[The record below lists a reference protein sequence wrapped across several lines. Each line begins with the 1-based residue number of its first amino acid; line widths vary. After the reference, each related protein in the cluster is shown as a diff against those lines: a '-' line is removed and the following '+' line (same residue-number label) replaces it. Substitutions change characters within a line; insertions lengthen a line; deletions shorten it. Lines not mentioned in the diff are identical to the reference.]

1 MNKGNQQSLQRY
13 SKPIA
18 LTSFSDVNA
27 PYSFKDWYNAHKFIA
42 TGQEYNLYNNY
53 LVDWFKNKGIQSD
66 STAIT
71 IQLNYLALLKQ
82 LQLYFSKEE
91 AENWYNNVDVT
102 NEKELLLAIPYFAKK
117 LKEISLYYLQLRK
130 TIKNS
135 RLNYNL
141 VGTDSGIS
149 QQIQTYILNNYTQK
163 PNSLISLPSTIWNN
177 VPALSSIN
185 DTINIQIEELY
196 DTHNYFDQTP
206 FVSVS
211 SYYDFNNTDLQKFLT
226 TKNLALT
233 STSWIYNLGVYSLS
247 ANPLTQVS
255 ILSTDPAFQ
264 KILQNNILTLN
275 KQLAETYIGQNKYIA
290 SQSADARLN
299 QDFYSVNV
307 QQGNNTFYWPNAL
320 YPDKA
325 QTYPH
330 YQPIMLTD
338 AGLETLATGGS
349 SVDLAD
355 TIFIKTAPASKEDPD
370 NVQGA
375 WLYNQLY
382 NYTNPTMQA
391 VLPSYN
397 KTTFIY
403 PYPGYGLSAERLN
416 WTGPDIVTTP
426 QFNYLDNDTKNNILN
441 AYWSANISL
450 TATTNNLNIN
460 DTTLIDNKAYPSTV
474 LNNADQIKIRQ
485 VPPLYSNQ
493 QQYADTSEGAWLYQ
507 FKQTDISI
515 AQDRDNVIIW
525 PFEKIDP
532 TMDLPTYYPS
542 NLTNTCS
549 SIPVQ
554 SLNTPFAIASDN
566 ITSADVIYKI
576 NNYNDT
582 KDLATEC
589 CWLSCSNVN
598 TNLTNNV
605 SISATTINQSTFQA
619 ILSSGSYTRF
629 FWTGPDTDI
638 NSVFSNTDHQPD
650 CKYVTTPNT
659 TYLNSNLCTC
669 NQVLFTPFGHPGT
682 NYTDYSSLADF
693 IVQDTYLPG
702 SIQINTST
710 DTNMHWYNTSKNI
723 GWGQGR
729 WVNFLGS
736 VGTIL
741 KQNTPYIY
749 YRANVKYQNNQT
761 ASLPELVVRYDI
773 PALSSVTNPVW
784 VQATK
789 DQNNNWTS
797 SGQVSQMVINP
808 GDILL
813 YTRAGSTQFSLSG
826 TYTTTQ
832 DISLNKGSIW
842 SNYDYMSVGVNSIGA
857 AKTITLNYPTV
868 TPGYTTTDPQYP
880 TTNYSQISSIVSWT
894 VSDGGTFNQTF
905 SSTSPSFNFTPDPN
919 IDTTTFYS
927 VSVTYKTTKAAGG
940 SVITFTYI
948 PAITAIPS
956 TVQTPSV
963 TSYNVTTPGFVLNT
977 PLNGWN
983 YSTAALSNAY
993 NNPNSSVGARPYWGK
1008 IYNQKDQNTEYKGIE
1023 SWGTPLRILDN
1034 YNIVTQPEISPI
1046 QLKSGIYV
1054 EYFNRNSIDFT
1065 WKQPIS
1071 LGTYI
1076 NSKTWC
1082 TLNVNTTS
1090 VSNLSAQL
1098 NNINT
1103 QFVVTPT
1110 TTPSNI
1116 ILQNFVNNQPTQVSY
1131 NAINNFTWNI
1141 TATPF
1146 KPLTVYNNV
1155 TANLDIRALAPWTN
1169 ISNQVYPTVAAFQ
1182 AFDGLYSSNDSGGY
1196 FIPSNLGI
1204 SVYTNQDYTTS
1215 LVLSSAA
1222 LTNYFEDNNKT
1233 VGIRGF
1239 SKVDQTTPYTITIE
1253 NNIWLKETTLSSPI
1267 AGNIK
1272 KDVFKKHQ
1280 KFLPYQSTYETT
1292 PNNSLGIILPNS
1304 RQTPWGG
1311 YQDQEWVDVA
1321 NRPNSF
1327 TGTYNVSAWVGA
1339 QVLKQNNLQ
1348 LDNWVTDIFGN
1359 QYGLYKDIKDVS
1371 PIYRKNVPGQLWT
1384 RNSSQYVAP
1393 ATISLSSV
1401 FNIYTGTNLVNDLTG
1416 GNISKIDTFF
1426 DILYVETS
1434 GCAIFNKLN
1443 YDYNFGIISSV
1454 PDFALGLS
1462 LAIPVTASLVREF
1475 NKVNLTNYTYAV
1487 MGDTWFF
1494 PNKNLVTLSV
1504 CGLSGN
1510 VLTPEL
1516 YQYNIKT
1523 YNINKI
1529 FPLTQTD
1536 INTVNSLSG
1545 LKLAS
1550 INAPTLSYNDLT
1562 SQYLLTVFGKDSNNN
1577 DSLIE
1582 TTIDDLNIPT
1592 IDTITVYTTD
1602 NTATI
1607 VDPPAITQP
1616 LTLTL
1621 SANTSFDYTFIP
1633 NIPNNK
1639 FEAYSTPSWINFAK
1653 VSRAYNTFNG
1663 RFYGTTPSLTGTY
1676 YSPFYIANNIG
1687 STYYTLTINV
1697 TSS

>member
-13 SKPIA
+13 SKPIV
-18 LTSFSDVNA
+18 LTSFNDTNA
-27 PYSFKDWYNAHKFIA
+27 PYSFKDWYNAHKLIA
-42 TGQEYNLYNNY
+42 AGQEYNLYNNY

-66 STAIT
+66 STSVL

-82 LQLYFSKEE
+82 LQLFFSKEE

-130 TIKNS
+130 TIKES
-135 RLNYNL
+135 RLNYNQ
-141 VGTDSGIS
+141 VGTDFGIT

-163 PNSLISLPSTIWNN
+163 PNSLISLPSYIWNN

-185 DTINIQIEELY
+185 DTINILIEELY
-196 DTHNYFDQTP
+196 DSHNYFDQTP
-206 FVSVS
+206 SVPVSA
-211 SYYDFNNTDLQKFLT
+211 YYDLSNTDLQKFLT

-247 ANPLTQVS
+247 ANPLTQIS
-255 ILSTDPAFQ
+255 ILSADPAFQ
-264 KILQNNILTLN
+264 KILKNNILTLN
-275 KQLAETYIGQNKYIA
+275 NQLAETYIGQNKYVA
-290 SQSADARLN
+290 SESVNSKLS
-299 QDFYSVNV
+299 QDFYSINL
-307 QQGNNTFYWPNAL
+307 QQGNNTFYWPDAL
-320 YPDKA
+320 YSDKA

-330 YQPIMLTD
+330 YQPVMLTD
-338 AGLETLATGGS
+338 TGIETLATGGS
-349 SVDLAD
+349 SVELAD
-355 TIFIKTAPASKEDPD
+355 TIFVKTAPASKGDPD
-370 NVQGA
+370 NIQGA

-391 VLPSYN
+391 VLPSYS

-403 PYPGYGLSAERLN
+403 PFPGYGLSAEGLS
-416 WTGPDIVTTP
+416 WTGPDVVTNS
-426 QFNYLDNDTKNNILN
+426 QFNYLDNNTKNSILN
-441 AYWSANISL
+441 EYWSTNISL
-450 TATTNNLNIN
+450 TATTNILNIN
-460 DTTLIDNKAYPSTV
+460 DTTLIDNKAYSSNI

-485 VPPLYSNQ
+485 VPPYYSNQ
-493 QQYADTSEGAWLYQ
+493 QSYTDTSEGAWLYQ

-515 AQDRDNVIIW
+515 AQGRDNVIIW

-549 SIPVQ
+549 SVLVQ
-554 SLNTPFAIASDN
+554 SLNTPFAIASN
-566 ITSADVIYKI
+566 TLSSADVIYKI

-589 CWLSCSNVN
+589 CWLSSTYTNTTLNSN
-598 TNLTNNV
+598 TNLGINAV
-605 SISATTINQSTFQA
+605 NQSTFQA
-619 ILSSGSYTRF
+619 VLSAGGYNRF
-629 FWTGPDTDI
+629 LWTGPDTDI
-638 NSVFSNTDHQPD
+638 NNVFLNINHQPD
-650 CKYVTTPNT
+650 CKYVTTSNT

-669 NQVLFTPFGHPGT
+669 GQVLFTPFGHPGT
-682 NYTDYSSLADF
+682 HYTDYSSLADF
-693 IVQDTYLPG
+693 IVQDTFSPDNVN
-702 SIQINTST
+702 INTST
-710 DTNMHWYNTSKNI
+710 NTNLFWYNTSNNI

-736 VGTIL
+736 VGTTL
-741 KQNTPYIY
+741 KQNTLYVY
-749 YRANVKYQNNQT
+749 YRANVKYQDNQT
-761 ASLPELVVRYDI
+761 APLPELVVRYDI

-784 VQATK
+784 IQATK

-797 SGQVSQMVINP
+797 NSKVSQMVINP

-813 YTRAGSTQFSLSG
+813 YTRAKSTQYSLSG
-826 TYTTTQ
+826 TYSTSQ

-842 SNYDYMSVGVNSIGA
+842 SNYDYMSVGVNSVGA
-857 AKTITLNYPTV
+857 SKSITLNYPTV
-868 TPGYTTTDPQYP
+868 TPSYTTTDPQYL
-880 TTNYSQISSIVSWT
+880 TTNYSQVSSIVSWT
-894 VSDGGTFNQTF
+894 VSDGETFNQTF
-905 SSTSPSFNFTPDPN
+905 SSTSPSFNFTPNPN
-919 IDTTTFYS
+919 ITTTTFYS
-927 VSVTYKTTKAAGG
+927 VSVTYRIKKTSGTPT
-940 SVITFTYI
+940 TFTYI
-948 PAITAIPS
+948 PVITALPA

-963 TSYNVTTPGFVLNT
+963 SSYNVTAPGYILNT
-977 PLNGWN
+977 PLYGWN
-983 YSTAALSNAY
+983 YNTAALSNRYDNA
-993 NNPNSSVGARPYWGK
+993 NSNIGAKPYWGK
-1008 IYNQKDQNTEYKGIE
+1008 IYNLKDQNTEYKGIE
-1023 SWGTPLRILDN
+1023 SWGTPLRLLDK
-1034 YNIVTQPEISPI
+1034 YNIITQPEISPI
-1046 QLKSGIYV
+1046 QLKSGIYI
-1054 EYFNRNSIDFT
+1054 EYANKNSIDFT
-1065 WKQPIS
+1065 WKQPIN
-1071 LGTYI
+1071 LATYV
-1076 NSKTWC
+1076 NTNTWC

-1116 ILQNFVNNQPTQVSY
+1116 VLQNFVNNQPAQVFY
-1131 NAINNFTWNI
+1131 NAINSFTWNI

-1146 KPLTVYNNV
+1146 NPLTVYTNV
-1155 TANLDIRALAPWTN
+1155 TTNLDIKALAPWAN
-1169 ISNQVYPTVAAFQ
+1169 ISNQIYPTVAAFQ
-1182 AFDGLYSSNDSGGY
+1182 AFDGLYSSSDSGGY
-1196 FIPSNLGI
+1196 FIPSNLGV

-1215 LVLSSAA
+1215 LVLSSTAI
-1222 LTNYFEDNNKT
+1222 NSYFEDVNKT

-1239 SKVDQTTPYTITIE
+1239 SKVDQPTPYTITIE
-1253 NNIWLKETTLSSPI
+1253 NNTWLKETTLSSPI

-1292 PNNSLGIILPNS
+1292 PNNNLGIILPNS

-1311 YQDQEWVDVA
+1311 YQDQEWGDTA
-1321 NRPNSF
+1321 NRPSSF

-1359 QYGLYKDIKDVS
+1359 QYGLYKNIKDVS
-1371 PIYRKNVPGQLWT
+1371 PINRKTIPGQLWT
-1384 RNSSQYVAP
+1384 RNNSQYVSP
-1393 ATISLSSV
+1393 ATTSLSSV
-1401 FNIYTGTNLVNDLTG
+1401 FNTYTGTNLVNDLTG
-1416 GNISKIDTFF
+1416 GNIFKVDTFF

-1434 GCAIFNKLN
+1434 GCVVLNKINYNYNTGTIF
-1443 YDYNFGIISSV
+1443 ST
-1454 PDFALGLS
+1454 PDFTTGLS

-1475 NKVNLTNYTYAV
+1475 NKVNLANYTYAV

-1516 YQYNIKT
+1516 YQFNIKT
-1523 YNINKI
+1523 YNISKL
-1529 FPLTQTD
+1529 FPLTQAD
-1536 INTVNSLSG
+1536 ISTVNSLSS
-1545 LKLAS
+1545 LKLTS

-1562 SQYLLTVFGKDSNNN
+1562 SQYLLTVFGKDANNN

-1582 TTIDDLNIPT
+1582 TLIDDLNIPT

-1602 NTATI
+1602 NAATV
-1607 VDPPAITQP
+1607 VDSPAITQP
-1616 LTLTL
+1616 LTVTL

-1653 VSRAYNTFNG
+1653 ASRAYNTFNG